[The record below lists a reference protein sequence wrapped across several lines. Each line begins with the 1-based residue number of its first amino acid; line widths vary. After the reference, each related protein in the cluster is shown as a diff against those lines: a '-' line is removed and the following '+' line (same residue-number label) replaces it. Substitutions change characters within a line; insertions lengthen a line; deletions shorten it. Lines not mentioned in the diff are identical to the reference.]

1 MTTSPL
7 SSSAAVPV
15 WDLPLRIFH
24 WLLVAAI
31 SVAFLSAFGKSALSP
46 WHQTAGWIAAILI
59 AFRLVWGVVGGEYA
73 RFSNFLRFGDL
84 GHHLAELS
92 KRRAKPSLGHNPL
105 GAIAIV
111 GLLSM
116 IALSVV
122 TGALLQG
129 GGEEDTHELVAYAL
143 LALIGIH
150 VAAVVVMS
158 IVTRENLA
166 KAMVTGRKAAA
177 LHPGAIGAKPPTAFA
192 LVMTV
197 LAMAVSAYGVVRI
210 DPGGFGP
217 HYESERGETAG
228 GSGLK
233 ADRE

>member
-73 RFSNFLRFGDL
+73 RFSNF
-84 GHHLAELS
+84 LAELS